1 MNHILAMITATAV
14 CMVVIPVM
22 WRLAPR
28 LGMIDQPDPRKVH
41 STAVARIGGWGIV
54 LGSLLAVLLW
64 MPIDRLLLAYI
75 LGSLVLLGFG
85 AWDDSRE
92 MGHYPKFIGQFIA
105 VGLVIFYGELYIT
118 TVPIFGALPAEI
130 GIPFTLLAMV
140 GMINAINHSDGLDG
154 LAGGESLMSLI
165 AIAFLAFAGD
175 GLEAMIIAAAVIGGI
190 LGFLRYNTHP
200 ARIFMGDGGS
210 QFLGFTLGFLV
221 VLLTQRI
228 DPALSQALPALLLGL
243 PIIDIIAVLILR
255 ATGGMNFFRATRNHI
270 HHRLLDLGFDHY
282 ETVLIIY
289 AIQALLVTSAIVFR
303 YDWDYVILGFYL
315 LVTVLIFGSLT
326 LAERLG
332 WRTGQAAPLAG
343 WLSRVRHN
351 PAINRGSLSW
361 VGISISLFL
370 VGGSLFISTVPQDF
384 SLMSIPILIVML
396 AVLLFAKQDHVIA
409 YRIAPYAVALFVVY
423 LTIKYPPVILEPNYG
438 IIEIT
443 FFALLALAIVMTFRH
458 CKETQFNLTPTDYL
472 ILVGAIGVSFLSE
485 HVIRDAA
492 AAALFL
498 KGVIVLYGCELL
510 INHMRTRWNPLTLS
524 SMGALGILG
533 WRGLS

>member
-1 MNHILAMITATAV
+1 MNHLLAMITATAA
-14 CMVVIPVM
+14 CMTVTPLM

-41 STAVARIGGWGIV
+41 SIAVARIGGWGIV
-54 LGSLLAVLLW
+54 LGSLLAIALW
-64 MPIDRLLLAYI
+64 IPVDRLLFAYI
-75 LGSLVLLGFG
+75 MGSLVLLGFG

-92 MGHYPKFIGQFIA
+92 IGHYPKFFGQFIA
-105 VGLVIFYGELYIT
+105 VGLVISLGDLYIT
-118 TVPIFGALPAEI
+118 TVPVFGTLPAEI

-165 AIAFLAFAGD
+165 AIAFLAFAGN
-175 GLEAMIIAAAVIGGI
+175 GLEVMIIATAVIGGI

-221 VLLTQRI
+221 VLLTQRV
-228 DPALSQALPALLLGL
+228 DPALSPALPALLLGL
-243 PIIDIIAVLILR
+243 PIIDIMAVLFLR
-255 ATGGMNFFRATRNHI
+255 ITGGMNFFRATRNHI
-270 HHRLLDLGFDHY
+270 HHRLLDIGFDHY

-303 YDWDYVILGFYL
+303 YDWDSVILGLYL
-315 LVTVLIFGSLT
+315 SVTVLIFASLT
-326 LAERLG
+326 LAERSG
-332 WRTGQAAPLAG
+332 WRNGRTAALVG
-343 WLSRVRHN
+343 WLSRFRQN
-351 PAINRGSLSW
+351 PSINRGSISW
-361 VGISISLFL
+361 VGISISIFL
-370 VGGSLFISTVPQDF
+370 VGGSLLISTVPQDF
-384 SLMSIPILIVML
+384 SLMSIPILVLML
-396 AVLLFAKQDHVIA
+396 AVLIFAKQDHAIV

-423 LTIKYPPVILEPNYG
+423 LTIKYPPLILQPNYG

-443 FFALLALAIVMTFRH
+443 FFASLALAIIVTFHH
-458 CKETQFNLTPTDYL
+458 CTETQFNLTPTDYL
-472 ILVGAIGVSFLSE
+472 ILAGAIGVSFLSE
-485 HVIRDAA
+485 HVIRDGA

-524 SMGALGILG
+524 SLGALGILS